1 MLERPKKRNR
11 EFLFLEEM
19 KPGRAIPT
27 KPGARCQPPAH
38 IIHTFIYI
46 LLSASAYAILHLELQ
61 LHERLPASLSK
72 RSSTQ
77 RGRMSH
83 DGSIVQE
90 SS

>member
-19 KPGRAIPT
+19 KPGRAVPT
-27 KPGARCQPPAH
+27 KPGARCQSPAH

-46 LLSASAYAILHLELQ
+46 YSTLHLHLELQ

-77 RGRMSH
+77 EA
-83 DGSIVQE
+83 V
-90 SS
+90 